1 MDFIQILGY
10 AASFII
16 FISLTMKSIV
26 KLRVLNAVGCVVFV
40 VFAFKT
46 NSWPAVVMNI
56 GIVFIDMYYLYGI
69 LRKKDTFEM
78 VEVNKDNEVVK
89 YFFEKNKVELDA
101 LFGENALAD
110 SENIALFFRNNDI
123 AGFIA
128 YSVQDYENK
137 KRALITVDF
146 VVPKYRDLAVGKHFF
161 IEDVDY
167 WKERGCTA
175 LVSENSASSHI
186 AYLKRLGFAFD
197 ASSNI
202 WKKVL

>member
-78 VEVNKDNEVVK
+78 VEGNKDNEVVK
-89 YFFEKNKVELDA
+89 
-101 LFGENALAD
+101 
-110 SENIALFFRNNDI
+110 
-123 AGFIA
+123 
-128 YSVQDYENK
+128 
-137 KRALITVDF
+137 
-146 VVPKYRDLAVGKHFF
+146 
-161 IEDVDY
+161 
-167 WKERGCTA
+167 
-175 LVSENSASSHI
+175 
-186 AYLKRLGFAFD
+186 
-197 ASSNI
+197 
-202 WKKVL
+202 